1 MDKKSE
7 GLIADLAGLKLEL
20 DTLKAKGVNT
30 LMYSLLKQK
39 YQEKYKAALALVE
52 GLPTLFQLPPY
63 VLGSCKGLPT
73 WI

>member
-39 YQEKYKAALALVE
+39 YQEKGGLGIGRGPSCVAADRKLTQFRPL
-52 GLPTLFQLPPY
+52 
-63 VLGSCKGLPT
+63 C
-73 WI
+73 

>member
-52 GLPTLFQLPPY
+52 GLPVLP
-63 VLGSCKGLPT
+63 LT
-73 WI
+73 EN

>member
-39 YQEKYKAALALVE
+39 YQEKYNESPLV
-52 GLPTLFQLPPY
+52 
-63 VLGSCKGLPT
+63 S
-73 WI
+73 

>member
-30 LMYSLLKQK
+30 LMYESP
-39 YQEKYKAALALVE
+39 LV
-52 GLPTLFQLPPY
+52 
-63 VLGSCKGLPT
+63 S
-73 WI
+73 